1 MRQDEFNEVKV
12 TNENQNFRYEFTN
25 AQKTEFSFQN
35 ENDYKSVSDE
45 QREKPNNEERD
56 AQTNKSENRR
66 EEKKEQLKEEL
77 NSGGE
82 SSSTSSSS
90 STSGSS
96 SSSGSSSNAS
106 SSSGATSTAST
117 VSSTVATAA
126 SVVAVSAV
134 AVATGVS
141 VIKNQNVSCTFQEL
155 NIFSDRIEYSLV
167 LENNDTDNFNIS
179 VTSTDESY
187 ESRKKISTGENSG
200 EFIGLSSGAEYRIL
214 VQEEGNPSS
223 LYDRVFTTSSVPA
236 EGEVTEFELSKEFDY
251 DTNMFKTMVDYIDH
265 GGALSGFELYLE
277 DITIT
282 RLKEEMPE
290 EYPYDNFHTFEL
302 AKTKEYQ
309 SFAIAD
315 TEGLNPYF
323 MDASH
328 IFKYEFSYL
337 KNGVRT
343 PFQRAN
349 SFTFNEEPYY
359 NIADFSIVEE
369 CAIDSETFGV
379 NLAVS
384 DDDNVLSNFELFIED
399 LTLTRMKEEMPE
411 EITADTSH
419 TFSLVKENGTQQ
431 LKFKDEEL
439 NYELRPEDEF
449 RYELSYQ
456 VNGKKTV
463 HAQSESF
470 RFKND
475 AFIEFSSNYQMS
487 DNYSFTYTTNFV
499 GDASNFSNFY
509 IEFTS
514 VDDDTTI
521 IREPLIIDDQ
531 ENTISLSNV
540 PLKAAQLLKDYS
552 YQKVTGNINGEYF
565 EDEAEEPV
573 IFTLEPDAE
582 LVYGFDTQFEID
594 ADYNLYAKVLGQ
606 NRTKYQNFALKI
618 MNSST
623 GGTDLVH
630 FDPTFEDQQISLAN
644 MNEQLKEQLFTET
657 FHVAL
662 VTLESYESDTI
673 TETLWLTDTPI
684 TFKEYVADKFM
695 DLIPTNN
702 YQLNENFEFEATL
715 SYTNQHDTFP
725 GFILDVYDTVLN
737 ISDSVSVPAYMNQV
751 QSISLANIDSR
762 IKERLGV
769 HPMQL
774 SIRVDSQSSD
784 QEQAIWESEDIEFI
798 PYDDGVE
805 QGSVQSFTMES
816 ELVNNQNFNCSVTY
830 TDLNNTIT
838 SMSLILTDVTLQRQ
852 GATDYEREYALDLT
866 NDTQTFPLSP
876 DGQVSFGVT
885 DNFTYQITYVSEGR
899 RYELYETP
907 QEFTFAKDIDFDFL
921 TMNRISNGYYA
932 GFQMTFSEY
941 SYIYKNFKLTLEDDS
956 TNIKYTYL
964 LDKDQSIQY
973 LCLKDALDTSE
984 DPEIFTTHTFNLTV
998 VADKYDSNDQFIESQ
1013 VELTN
1018 SSNVQFVKENKYE
1031 PISLSITDNQ
1041 ISINEFSNPF
1051 TATLDLSLD
1060 FFDDEQLTNPSNPSS
1075 APIYLYIDAEN
1086 GTQFKYE
1093 LSNNSDIQRS
1103 GDTKVTLSGT
1113 LDLLTGVDGTTYTT
1127 SQIKQALQDTECTVS
1142 ISLGK
1147 MSATGG
1153 YGEGDK
1159 VEMFKTTFNLNI
1171 SK

>member
-45 QREKPNNEERD
+45 QREKPNNEERE
-56 AQTNKSENRR
+56 AQTYKSENHR

-77 NSGGE
+77 NSGSE
-82 SSSTSSSS
+82 SSSTSSS

-96 SSSGSSSNAS
+96 SSAT
-106 SSSGATSTAST
+106 SSSGAASSTAST
-117 VSSTVATAA
+117 ISSTVATAA

-134 AVATGVS
+134 AVATGVT

-179 VTSTDESY
+179 VTSSDETY

-200 EFIGLSSGAEYRIL
+200 EFIGLSSGVEYRLL

-223 LYDRVFTTSSVPA
+223 LYDRVFTTSNVPA
-236 EGEVTEFELSKEFDY
+236 EGEVTRFELSKEFDY
-251 DTNMFKTMVDYIDH
+251 DTNMFKTMVDYSDN
-265 GGALSGFELYLE
+265 GDALSGFELYLE
-277 DITIT
+277 DLTIT
-282 RLKEEMPE
+282 RLKEETPE

-302 AKTKEYQ
+302 TKTKEYQ

-337 KNGVRT
+337 KNGVKT
-343 PFQRAN
+343 PFQRAG
-349 SFTFNEEPYY
+349 SFTFDEEPYY
-359 NIADFSIVEE
+359 DIVDFSIVEE
-369 CAIDSETFGV
+369 CDIDSETFGV
-379 NLAVS
+379 NLSIS

-419 TFSLVKENGTQQ
+419 TFLLVKENGTQQ
-431 LKFKDEEL
+431 FKFQDSEL

-449 RYELSYQ
+449 RYKLSYQ
-456 VNGKKTV
+456 VNGKTKV

-470 RFKND
+470 HFKND
-475 AFIEFSSNYQMS
+475 AFISFSSNYEMS
-487 DNYSFTYTTNFV
+487 ENYTFTYTTNFV
-499 GDASNFSNFY
+499 GDASNFTNFY

-514 VDDDTTI
+514 LDDGTTI
-521 IREPLIIDDQ
+521 IREPLNINDQ
-531 ENTISLSNV
+531 ENTITLSNV
-540 PLKAAQLLKDYS
+540 PLKAAQLLKGYS
-552 YQKVTGNINGEYF
+552 IQKVTGNINGEYF

-630 FDPTFEDQQISLAN
+630 FEPTFEDQKISLAN
-644 MNEQLKEQLFTET
+644 MNEQLKEQLLSAT

-662 VTLESYESDTI
+662 VTLESYSSDTI
-673 TETLWLTDTPI
+673 TETLWSTDTPI
-684 TFKEYVADKFM
+684 TFSEYVADKFEE
-695 DLIPTNN
+695 LIPTDN

-715 SYTNQHDTFP
+715 SFTNEHDSFP
-725 GFILDVYDTVLN
+725 GFILDVFDPVLQ
-737 ISDSVSVPAYMNQV
+737 IVDCVSVPAYMNQV

-769 HPMQL
+769 HPFYL
-774 SIRVDSQSSD
+774 TIRVDSQSSA
-784 QEQAIWESEDIEFI
+784 QEQPLWNSEEIEFI

-805 QGSVQSFTMES
+805 HGTVQSFTMES
-816 ELVNNQNFNCSVTY
+816 ELVDNQKFICSVEY
-830 TDLNNTIT
+830 TDLNNTI
-838 SMSLILTDVTLQRQ
+838 SSISLVLTDVTLQRQ
-852 GATDYEREYALDLT
+852 GSSDYEREYELDLT

-876 DGQVSFGVT
+876 DGEVSFGAT
-885 DNFTYQITYVSEGR
+885 DNFTYQISYVSEGR
-899 RYELYETP
+899 RYELYESP
-907 QEFTFAKDIDFDFL
+907 QEFTFGKDIDFDLL
-921 TMNRISNGYYA
+921 TYNQISKGYYA
-932 GFQMTFSEY
+932 GFQMRFTEY
-941 SYIYKNFKLTLEDDS
+941 DYIYDDFKLTLEDDE
-956 TNIKYTYL
+956 THIKYTYSL
-964 LDKDQSIQY
+964 LKTQNKQW
-973 LCLKDALDTSE
+973 LNLKEDALDATVN
-984 DPEIFTTHTFNLTV
+984 PEIFTNHTFSLTV
-998 VADKYDSNDQFIESQ
+998 VADKYDSNDQPIESQ
-1013 VELTN
+1013 VELKN
-1018 SSNVQFVKENKYE
+1018 SSNVQFAIVNQYE
-1031 PISLSITDNQ
+1031 PISLSIANNE
-1041 ISINEFSNPF
+1041 INIDEFSNPY
-1051 TATLDLSLD
+1051 TATLEFIFD
-1060 FFDDEQLTNPSNPSS
+1060 FFDDNQLTDPTNPSC

-1093 LSNNSDIQRS
+1093 ITNIARS
-1103 GDTKVTLSGT
+1103 GDAKVTIDGT

-1127 SQIKQALQDTECTVS
+1127 TQIKQALQETECTVYV
-1142 ISLGK
+1142 SLGET
-1147 MSATGG
+1147 SGTE
-1153 YGEGDK
+1153 GER
-1159 VEMFKTTFNLNI
+1159 VEMFKTTFTLNI

>member
-25 AQKTEFSFQN
+25 AQKNEFSFQK

-56 AQTNKSENRR
+56 AQTNKSEDRR

-77 NSGGE
+77 NSGSE
-82 SSSTSSSS
+82 SSSASSS
-90 STSGSS
+90 SS
-96 SSSGSSSNAS
+96 SSSGSSSSAS
-106 SSSGATSTAST
+106 SSSGAASSTAST
-117 VSSTVATAA
+117 ISSTVATAA

-134 AVATGVS
+134 AVATGVT

-167 LENNDTDNFNIS
+167 LENNDTDNFSIS
-179 VTSTDESY
+179 VTSSDESY

-236 EGEVTEFELSKEFDY
+236 EGEVTGFELSKEFDY
-251 DTNMFKTMVDYIDH
+251 DTNMFKTMVYYIDN

-282 RLKEEMPE
+282 RLKEETPE
-290 EYPYDNFHTFEL
+290 EYPFDNFHTFEL

-315 TEGLNPYF
+315 TQGLNPYF

-337 KNGVRT
+337 KNGVKT

-349 SFTFNEEPYY
+349 SFTFNDEPYY
-359 NIADFSIVEE
+359 NIVDYSIVEE

-419 TFSLVKENGTQQ
+419 TFSLLKENGTQQ
-431 LKFKDEEL
+431 LQFQDSEL

-456 VNGKKTV
+456 LNGKKTV
-463 HAQSESF
+463 HAQSDSF
-470 RFKND
+470 HFKND
-475 AFIEFSSNYQMS
+475 AFTEFYSNYQMS
-487 DNYSFTYTTNFV
+487 ENYSFTYTTYFV
-499 GDASNFSNFY
+499 GDVSHFSDFY
-509 IEFTS
+509 IEFIS
-514 VDDDTTI
+514 VDDGTTI
-521 IREPLIIDDQ
+521 IREPLNIDGQ

-552 YQKVTGNINGEYF
+552 YQKVTGYINGEYF
-565 EDEAEEPV
+565 EDKAQEPV

-606 NRTKYQNFALKI
+606 NKTKYQNFALKI
-618 MNSST
+618 TNSST

-644 MNEQLKEQLFTET
+644 MNEQLKDQLFSAT

-662 VTLESYESDTI
+662 VTLESYQSDTI
-673 TETLWLTDTPI
+673 TETLWSTDTPI
-684 TFKEYVADKFM
+684 TFSEYVPDTFEELA
-695 DLIPTNN
+695 PTNN

-715 SYTNQHDTFP
+715 SYTNEHDTFP
-725 GFILDVYDTVLN
+725 GFILDVYDTVLQ

-769 HPMQL
+769 HPFQL

-784 QEQAIWESEDIEFI
+784 QEQPIWESEDIEFI

-805 QGSVQSFTMES
+805 QGTVQSFTMES
-816 ELVNNQNFNCSVTY
+816 ELVDNQNFNCSVTY

-838 SMSLILTDVTLQRQ
+838 SMSLLLTDVTLQRQ
-852 GATDYEREYALDLT
+852 GASEYVLEYALDLT
-866 NDTQTFPLSP
+866 NATQTFSLSP
-876 DGQVSFGVT
+876 DGGVSFGAT

-899 RYELYETP
+899 RYELYESP
-907 QEFTFAKDIDFDFL
+907 QGFTFAKDIDFNFT
-921 TMNRISNGYYA
+921 TMNQISKDYYA
-932 GFQMTFSEY
+932 GFQMTFTEY
-941 SYIYKNFKLTLEDDS
+941 DYIYKDFRITLEDDE
-956 TNIKYTYL
+956 TQIEYTYY
-964 LDKDQSIQY
+964 LDKTQY
-973 LCLKDALDTSE
+973 QQWIHLKDALDATGN
-984 DPEIFTTHTFNLTV
+984 PEIFTSHTFDLTV
-998 VADKYDSNDQFIESQ
+998 FADKYDSNEQLIESQ

-1018 SSNVQFVKENKYE
+1018 SSGVQFFISNKYE
-1031 PISLSITDNQ
+1031 PISLSIANNQ
-1041 ISINEFSNPF
+1041 IDIDEFSNPY
-1051 TATLDLSLD
+1051 TATLEFIFD
-1060 FFDDEQLTNPSNPSS
+1060 FFDDERLTDPTNPSY

-1086 GTQFKYE
+1086 GTQFKY
-1093 LSNNSDIQRS
+1093 DITNIARS
-1103 GDTKVTLSGT
+1103 GDTKFTIDGT
-1113 LDLLTGVDGTTYTT
+1113 LDLLAGAEETYTT

-1142 ISLGK
+1142 ISLGE

-1153 YGEGDK
+1153 YREGEL
-1159 VEMFKTTFNLNI
+1159 VEMFKTTFTLNI
-1171 SK
+1171 AK

>member
-25 AQKTEFSFQN
+25 AQKSEFSFQN

-45 QREKPNNEERD
+45 QREKANNEERE
-56 AQTNKSENRR
+56 AQTNKSENHR

-77 NSGGE
+77 NSGSE
-82 SSSTSSSS
+82 SSSTSSSA
-90 STSGSS
+90 SGSS
-96 SSSGSSSNAS
+96 SSAS
-106 SSSGATSTAST
+106 SSSGAASSTAST
-117 VSSTVATAA
+117 ISSTVATAA

-179 VTSTDESY
+179 VTSSDESY

-236 EGEVTEFELSKEFDY
+236 EGEVTGFELSKEFDY
-251 DTNMFKTMVDYIDH
+251 DTNMFKTMVDYIDN
-265 GGALSGFELYLE
+265 GGTLSGFELYLE
-277 DITIT
+277 DLTIT

-309 SFAIAD
+309 SFPIAD
-315 TEGLNPYF
+315 TEGINPYF

-337 KNGVRT
+337 KNGVKT
-343 PFQRAN
+343 PFQRAG
-349 SFTFNEEPYY
+349 SFTFDEEPYY
-359 NIADFSIVEE
+359 NIVDYSIVEE
-369 CAIDSETFGV
+369 CGIDSETFGV
-379 NLAVS
+379 NLSVA

-399 LTLTRMKEEMPE
+399 ITLTRMKEEMPE

-419 TFSLVKENGTQQ
+419 TFLLVNENGTQQ
-431 LKFKDEEL
+431 LQFKDSEL
-439 NYELRPEDEF
+439 NYELRPDDEF

-456 VNGKKTV
+456 VNGKKKV
-463 HAQSESF
+463 HAQSDSF

-475 AFIEFSSNYQMS
+475 AFISFSSNYQMS
-487 DNYSFTYTTNFV
+487 ENYTFTYTTDFV
-499 GDASNFSNFY
+499 GDASHFRNFY

-514 VDDDTTI
+514 LEDGTTI
-521 IREPLIIDDQ
+521 IREPLNINDQ
-531 ENTISLSNV
+531 ESTITLSNV

-552 YQKVTGNINGEYF
+552 IQKVTGYINGEYF

-644 MNEQLKEQLFTET
+644 MNEQLKDQLFSAT

-662 VTLESYESDTI
+662 VTLESYDSDKV
-673 TETLWLTDTPI
+673 TETLWSTDTPI
-684 TFKEYVADKFM
+684 AFKEYVADTF
-695 DLIPTNN
+695 DGLYPADGQ
-702 YQLNENFEFEATL
+702 YQLNENFEFQATL
-715 SYTNQHDTFP
+715 SYTNEHDTFP
-725 GFILDVYDTVLN
+725 GFILDVFDPVLQ
-737 ISDSVSVPAYMNQV
+737 IVDRVSVPAYMNQV
-751 QSISLANIDSR
+751 QSISLANIDLR

-769 HPMQL
+769 HPFYL
-774 SIRVDSQSSD
+774 TIRVDSQSSA
-784 QEQAIWESEDIEFI
+784 QEQPLWNSGEIEFI

-816 ELVNNQNFNCSVTY
+816 ELVDNQNFICSVEY
-830 TDLNNTIT
+830 ADLNNTI
-838 SMSLILTDVTLQRQ
+838 SSISLVLTDVTLQRQ
-852 GATDYEREYALDLT
+852 GSSDYEREYELDLT

-876 DGQVSFGVT
+876 DGEVSFDAS

-899 RYELYETP
+899 RYELYESP
-907 QEFTFAKDIDFDFL
+907 QEFTFGKDIDFDLL
-921 TMNRISNGYYA
+921 TNNRISKGYYA
-932 GFQMTFSEY
+932 GFQMKFTENN
-941 SYIYKNFKLTLEDDS
+941 YIYNDFKLTLEDNK
-956 TNIKYTYL
+956 THIKYTYL
-964 LDKDQSIQY
+964 LYKTQNQQWIS
-973 LCLKDALDTSE
+973 LKDALDATE
-984 DPEIFTTHTFNLTV
+984 NPEIFTSHTFTSTV
-998 VADKYDSNDQFIESQ
+998 VADKYDQNDQLIESN
-1013 VELTN
+1013 VELKN
-1018 SSNVQFVKENKYE
+1018 SSDVQFLIESKYE
-1031 PISLSITDNQ
+1031 PISLSIANNK
-1041 ISINEFSNPF
+1041 INIDESSNPY
-1051 TATLDLSLD
+1051 TATLEFLFD
-1060 FFDDEQLTNPSNPSS
+1060 FFDDEGLTDPTNPSY
-1075 APIYLYIDAEN
+1075 APIYLYIDAAD
-1086 GTQFKYE
+1086 GTQFKYDI
-1093 LSNNSDIQRS
+1093 SNMGRS
-1103 GDTKVTLSGT
+1103 GDTKVTIDGT
-1113 LDLLTGVDGTTYTT
+1113 IDLLTGVDGTTYTT
-1127 SQIKQALQDTECTVS
+1127 TQIKQALQDTECTVS
-1142 ISLGK
+1142 VSLGE
-1147 MSATGG
+1147 MSETGG
-1153 YGEGDK
+1153 YREGEK
-1159 VEMFKTTFNLNI
+1159 VKMFKTTFTLNI

>member
-45 QREKPNNEERD
+45 QREKPNNEERE
-56 AQTNKSENRR
+56 AQTNKSENHR

-77 NSGGE
+77 NSGSE
-82 SSSTSSSS
+82 SSSTSSS

-96 SSSGSSSNAS
+96 SSAS
-106 SSSGATSTAST
+106 SSSGAASSTAST
-117 VSSTVATAA
+117 ISSTVATAA

-134 AVATGVS
+134 AVATGVT

-167 LENNDTDNFNIS
+167 LENNDTDNFSIS
-179 VTSTDESY
+179 VTSSDESY

-200 EFIGLSSGAEYRIL
+200 EFIGLSSGAEYRLL

-236 EGEVTEFELSKEFDY
+236 EGEVTRFELSKEFDY
-251 DTNMFKTMVDYIDH
+251 DTNMFKTMIDYIDN

-277 DITIT
+277 DLTIT

-302 AKTKEYQ
+302 TKTKEYQ

-315 TEGLNPYF
+315 REGLNPYF

-337 KNGVRT
+337 KNGVKT
-343 PFQRAN
+343 PFQRAG
-349 SFTFNEEPYY
+349 SFTFDEEPYY
-359 NIADFSIVEE
+359 DIVNFSIVKE

-379 NLAVS
+379 NLSVS

-419 TFSLVKENGTQQ
+419 TFLLVKENGTQQ
-431 LKFKDEEL
+431 LKFQDSEL

-456 VNGKKTV
+456 LNGKKKV
-463 HAQSESF
+463 HAQSDSF

-475 AFIEFSSNYQMS
+475 AFISFSSNYQMS
-487 DNYSFTYTTNFV
+487 DSYTFTYTTNFV
-499 GDASNFSNFY
+499 GDASNFTNFY

-514 VDDDTTI
+514 VDDGTTI
-521 IREPLIIDDQ
+521 IREPLNINDQ
-531 ENTISLSNV
+531 ENTISLNNV

-552 YQKVTGNINGEYF
+552 IQKVTGNINGEYF

-573 IFTLEPDAE
+573 IFTLDPEAE
-582 LVYGFDTQFEID
+582 LVYGFKTSFEID
-594 ADYNLYAKVLGQ
+594 AEYNLYAKVLGQ

-630 FDPTFEDQQISLAN
+630 FEPTFEDQKISLAN
-644 MNEQLKEQLFTET
+644 MNEQLKEQLFSAT

-662 VTLESYESDTI
+662 VTLESYDSDTI
-673 TETLWLTDTPI
+673 IETLWSTDTPI
-684 TFKEYVADKFM
+684 TFSEYVADKFEE
-695 DLIPTNN
+695 LIPTNN

-715 SYTNQHDTFP
+715 SYTNEHDTFP

-769 HPMQL
+769 HPFQL
-774 SIRVDSQSSD
+774 FIRVDSQSSD
-784 QEQAIWESEDIEFI
+784 QEQPIWESEDIEFI

-816 ELVNNQNFNCSVTY
+816 ELVDNQNFNCSVEY

-838 SMSLILTDVTLQRQ
+838 SMSLLLKDVTLERQ
-852 GATDYEREYALDLT
+852 GSSVYEWEYELDLT
-866 NDTQTFPLSP
+866 NDTQRFSLSP
-876 DGQVSFGVT
+876 DSEVSFGAT
-885 DNFTYQITYVSEGR
+885 DNFTYQITYISEGR

-907 QEFTFAKDIDFDFL
+907 QEFTFGKDIDFDLL
-921 TMNRISNGYYA
+921 TNNRISKGYYA
-932 GFQMTFSEY
+932 GFQMTFTEND
-941 SYIYKNFKLTLEDDS
+941 YIYNDFKLTLEDDE
-956 TNIKYTYL
+956 THIKYTYL
-964 LDKDQSIQY
+964 LYKTQNQQWIS
-973 LCLKDALDTSE
+973 LKDALDATE
-984 DPEIFTTHTFNLTV
+984 NPEIFTSHTFTSTV
-998 VADKYDSNDQFIESQ
+998 VADKYDQNDQLIESNVELKNSSDVQFFIES
-1013 VELTN
+1013 
-1018 SSNVQFVKENKYE
+1018 KYE
-1031 PISLSITDNQ
+1031 PISLSIANNE
-1041 ISINEFSNPF
+1041 INIDEFSNPY
-1051 TATLDLSLD
+1051 TANLEFLFD
-1060 FFDDEQLTNPSNPSS
+1060 FFDDEGLTNPTNPSC
-1075 APIYLYIDAEN
+1075 APIYLYIDAAN
-1086 GTQFKYE
+1086 GTQFKY
-1093 LSNNSDIQRS
+1093 DITNMGRS
-1103 GDTKVTLSGT
+1103 GDSKVTIDGT

-1127 SQIKQALQDTECTVS
+1127 SQIKEALKDTECTVS
-1142 ISLGK
+1142 VSLGE

-1153 YGEGDK
+1153 YREGEL
-1159 VEMFKTTFNLNI
+1159 VEMFKTTFTLNI

>member
-12 TNENQNFRYEFTN
+12 TNENRNFRYEFTN

-35 ENDYKSVSDE
+35 ENSYKSVSDE
-45 QREKPNNEERD
+45 QREKPNNEERE
-56 AQTNKSENRR
+56 AQTNKSENHR

-77 NSGGE
+77 NSGSE
-82 SSSTSSSS
+82 SSSTSSSSSSS

-96 SSSGSSSNAS
+96 SSAS
-106 SSSGATSTAST
+106 SSSGAASTAST
-117 VSSTVATAA
+117 ISSTVATAA

-179 VTSTDESY
+179 VTSSDESY
-187 ESRKKISTGENSG
+187 ESKKKISTGENSG

-214 VQEEGNPSS
+214 VQEEGNSSS
-223 LYDRVFTTSSVPA
+223 LYDRVFTTSTVPP
-236 EGEVTEFELSKEFDY
+236 EGEVTQFELSKEFDY
-251 DTNMFKTMVDYIDH
+251 ETNMFKTIVDYIDN

-277 DITIT
+277 DLTIT

-309 SFAIAD
+309 SFALAD
-315 TEGLNPYF
+315 TESLNPYS

-328 IFKYEFSYL
+328 VFKYEFSYL
-337 KNGVRT
+337 KNGVKT
-343 PFQRAN
+343 PFQRAS
-349 SFTFNEEPYY
+349 SFTFDEEPYY
-359 NIADFSIVEE
+359 NIQDYSIVEE
-369 CAIDSETFGV
+369 CALDSETFGV
-379 NLAVS
+379 NLAIS
-384 DDDNVLSNFELFIED
+384 DEDNVLSNFELFIED

-431 LKFKDEEL
+431 LQFQDSEL

-475 AFIEFSSNYQMS
+475 AFIEFSSNYEMS
-487 DNYSFTYTTNFV
+487 ENYSFTYTTNFV
-499 GDASNFSNFY
+499 GDASHFTNFY
-509 IEFTS
+509 IEFINTEDS
-514 VDDDTTI
+514 STI
-521 IREPLIIDDQ
+521 IREPLTIDDQ
-531 ENTISLSNV
+531 ENTISLNNV

-552 YQKVTGNINGEYF
+552 FQKVTGYINEEYF
-565 EDEAEEPV
+565 EQEAEEPV

-582 LVYGFDTQFEID
+582 LVYGFKTSFEID

-623 GGTDLVH
+623 GGTDLVQ
-630 FDPTFEDQQISLAN
+630 FEPTFEDQQISLAN
-644 MNEQLKEQLFTET
+644 MNEQLREQLFSAT

-662 VTLESYESDTI
+662 VTLESTDSDTI
-673 TETLWLTDTPI
+673 TETLWSTDTPI
-684 TFKEYVADKFM
+684 TFTEYVADKFI

-715 SYTNQHDTFP
+715 DFTNEHDTFS
-725 GFILDVYDTVLN
+725 GFILDIYDTVLN
-737 ISDSVSVPAYMNQV
+737 ISDSVSVPAYQRQV

-769 HPMQL
+769 HLMQL
-774 SIRVDSQSSD
+774 VIRPDSQSSA
-784 QEQAIWESEDIEFI
+784 QEEPLWESEDIEFI

-805 QGSVQSFTMES
+805 QGSVQSFTMEK
-816 ELVNNQNFNCSVTY
+816 ELVDNQNFNCSVAY
-830 TDLNNTIT
+830 TDPNNTIT
-838 SMSLILTDVTLQRQ
+838 SMSLLLTDVTLQRQ
-852 GATDYEREYALDLT
+852 GATEYEHEYELHLT
-866 NDTQTFPLSP
+866 NATQTFSLSP
-876 DGQVSFGVT
+876 DGGVTFGAT

-899 RYELYETP
+899 RYELYETS
-907 QEFTFAKDIDFDFL
+907 QEFTFAKDIDFDF
-921 TMNRISNGYYA
+921 TTNNQISKDYYA
-932 GFQMTFSEY
+932 GFQMTFTEY
-941 SYIYKNFKLTLEDDS
+941 DYIYKNFQLTLEDDE
-956 TNIKYTYL
+956 TQIKYTYL
-964 LDKDQSIQY
+964 LDKTQDQQWIH
-973 LCLKDALDTSE
+973 LKDALDANE
-984 DPEIFTTHTFNLTV
+984 NPEIFTSHTFNLTV
-998 VADKYDSNDQFIESQ
+998 VADKYDSNEGFIESQ
-1013 VELTN
+1013 VQLTQ
-1018 SSNVQFVKENKYE
+1018 SSGVQFFITNKYE
-1031 PISLSITDNQ
+1031 PISLSIADNQ
-1041 ISINEFSNPF
+1041 IHIDEFSNPY

-1060 FFDDEQLTNPSNPSS
+1060 FFDDEQLTSLNN

-1086 GTQFKYE
+1086 GTQFKY
-1093 LSNNSDIQRS
+1093 DISWMSRT
-1103 GDTKVTLSGT
+1103 GDTKVTLMGT
-1113 LDLLTGVDGTTYTT
+1113 LDLLTGADGTTYTT
-1127 SQIKQALQDTECTVS
+1127 SQIKQALQDTQCTVS
-1142 ISLGK
+1142 VSLGK

-1153 YGEGDK
+1153 YGEGDP
-1159 VEMFKTTFNLNI
+1159 VEMFKTTFTLDI
-1171 SK
+1171 AK

>member
-45 QREKPNNEERD
+45 QREKPNNEERE
-56 AQTNKSENRR
+56 AQTNKNENRR

-77 NSGGE
+77 NSGSE
-82 SSSTSSSS
+82 SSSTSSS

-96 SSSGSSSNAS
+96 SSAS
-106 SSSGATSTAST
+106 SSSGGASSTAST
-117 VSSTVATAA
+117 ISSTVATAA

-134 AVATGVS
+134 AVATGVT

-179 VTSTDESY
+179 VISSDESY

-223 LYDRVFTTSSVPA
+223 LYDRVFTTSSAPA
-236 EGEVTEFELSKEFDY
+236 EGEVTRFELSKEFDY
-251 DTNMFKTMVDYIDH
+251 DTNMFKTMVDYIDN

-277 DITIT
+277 DLTIT

-337 KNGVRT
+337 KNGVKT
-343 PFQRAN
+343 PFQRAG
-349 SFTFNEEPYY
+349 SFTFDEEPYY
-359 NIADFSIVEE
+359 NIVDYSIVEE
-369 CAIDSETFGV
+369 CGIDSETFGV
-379 NLAVS
+379 NLSVS

-399 LTLTRMKEEMPE
+399 VTLTRMKEEMPE

-419 TFSLVKENGTQQ
+419 TFLLVKENGTQQ
-431 LKFKDEEL
+431 LKFKDTEL

-456 VNGKKTV
+456 LNGKKKV
-463 HAQSESF
+463 HAQSDSF

-475 AFIEFSSNYQMS
+475 AFISFSSNYQMS
-487 DNYSFTYTTNFV
+487 DSYTFTYTTNFV
-499 GDASNFSNFY
+499 GDASHFSNFY

-514 VDDDTTI
+514 LEDGTTI
-521 IREPLIIDDQ
+521 IREPLNINDQ
-531 ENTISLSNV
+531 ENTITLSNV

-552 YQKVTGNINGEYF
+552 IQKVTGYINGEYF

-573 IFTLEPDAE
+573 IFTLEPNAE
-582 LVYGFDTQFEID
+582 LVYGFKTNFEID

-630 FDPTFEDQQISLAN
+630 FDPTFEDQKISLAN
-644 MNEQLKEQLFTET
+644 MNEQLKDQLFSAT

-662 VTLESYESDTI
+662 VTLESYSSDTI
-673 TETLWLTDTPI
+673 TETLWSTDTPI
-684 TFKEYVADKFM
+684 TFKEYVADTF
-695 DLIPTNN
+695 DGLYPADGQ
-702 YQLNENFEFEATL
+702 YQLNENFEFQATL
-715 SYTNQHDTFP
+715 SYTNEHDTFP

-769 HPMQL
+769 HPFQL
-774 SIRVDSQSSD
+774 FIRVDSQSSA

-805 QGSVQSFTMES
+805 QGTVQSFTMES
-816 ELVNNQNFNCSVTY
+816 ELVDNQNFICSVEY
-830 TDLNNTIT
+830 TDLNNTI
-838 SMSLILTDVTLQRQ
+838 SSISLVLTDVTLQRQ
-852 GATDYEREYALDLT
+852 GSSDYEREYELDLT

-876 DGQVSFGVT
+876 DGEVSFDAS
-885 DNFTYQITYVSEGR
+885 DNFTYQISYVSKGR

-907 QEFTFAKDIDFDFL
+907 QEFTFGKDIDFDFL
-921 TMNRISNGYYA
+921 TNNRISKGYYA
-932 GFQMTFSEY
+932 GFQMTFTEY
-941 SYIYKNFKLTLEDDS
+941 NYIYNDYKLTLEDNE
-956 TNIKYTYL
+956 THIKYTYAL
-964 LDKDQSIQY
+964 FKTQNIQWIS
-973 LCLKDALDTSE
+973 LKDALDATE
-984 DPEIFTTHTFNLTV
+984 NPEIFTSHTFSLTV
-998 VADKYDSNDQFIESQ
+998 IADKYDQNDQLIESN
-1013 VELTN
+1013 VELKN
-1018 SSNVQFVKENKYE
+1018 SSDVQFLIESKYE
-1031 PISLSITDNQ
+1031 PISLSIANNE
-1041 ISINEFSNPF
+1041 INIDEFSNPY
-1051 TATLDLSLD
+1051 TATLEFIFD
-1060 FFDDEQLTNPSNPSS
+1060 FFDDEGLTNIDNPSY

-1086 GTQFKYE
+1086 GTQFKY
-1093 LSNNSDIQRS
+1093 DITNIGRS
-1103 GDTKVTLSGT
+1103 GDSKVAIDGT

-1142 ISLGK
+1142 VSLGE

-1153 YGEGDK
+1153 YREGEK
-1159 VEMFKTTFNLNI
+1159 VEMFKTTFTLNI

>member
-45 QREKPNNEERD
+45 QREKPNNEERE
-56 AQTNKSENRR
+56 AQTNKSENHR

-77 NSGGE
+77 NSGSE

-96 SSSGSSSNAS
+96 SSAS
-106 SSSGATSTAST
+106 SSSGAASSTAST

-134 AVATGVS
+134 AVATGVT

-179 VTSTDESY
+179 VTSSDESY

-200 EFIGLSSGAEYRIL
+200 EFIGLSSGAEYRLL

-236 EGEVTEFELSKEFDY
+236 EGEVTRFELSKEFDY
-251 DTNMFKTMVDYIDH
+251 ETNMFKTMVDYIDN
-265 GGALSGFELYLE
+265 GDALSGFELYLE
-277 DITIT
+277 DLTIT
-282 RLKEEMPE
+282 RLKEEIPE
-290 EYPYDNFHTFEL
+290 EYPFDNFHTFEL

-337 KNGVRT
+337 KNGVKT
-343 PFQRAN
+343 PFQRAG
-349 SFTFNEEPYY
+349 SFTFDQEPYY
-359 NIADFSIVEE
+359 DIVDYSIVEE
-369 CAIDSETFGV
+369 CALDSETFGV
-379 NLAVS
+379 NLSVS

-399 LTLTRMKEEMPE
+399 ITLTSMKEQMPE

-419 TFSLVKENGTQQ
+419 TFLLVKENGTQQ
-431 LKFKDEEL
+431 LKFQDSEL

-449 RYELSYQ
+449 RYKLSYQ
-456 VNGKKTV
+456 VNGKTKV

-475 AFIEFSSNYQMS
+475 AFISFSSNYQMS
-487 DNYSFTYTTNFV
+487 ENYTFTYTTNFV
-499 GDASNFSNFY
+499 GDASNFTNFY

-514 VDDDTTI
+514 LDDGRTI
-521 IREPLIIDDQ
+521 IREPLNISDQ
-531 ENTISLSNV
+531 ENTITLSNV
-540 PLKAAQLLKDYS
+540 PLKAAQLLKGYS
-552 YQKVTGNINGEYF
+552 IQKVTGNINGEYF

-573 IFTLEPDAE
+573 IFTLEPEAQ

-630 FDPTFEDQQISLAN
+630 FDPTFEDQKISLAN
-644 MNEQLKEQLFTET
+644 MNEQLKDQLFSAT

-662 VTLESYESDTI
+662 VTLESYSSDTI
-673 TETLWLTDTPI
+673 TETLWSTDTPI
-684 TFKEYVADKFM
+684 TFKEYVADKFN
-695 DLIPTNN
+695 DFIPTDN

-715 SYTNQHDTFP
+715 SYTNEHDTFP

-769 HPMQL
+769 HPFQL
-774 SIRVDSQSSD
+774 FIRVDSQSSD

-805 QGSVQSFTMES
+805 QGTVQSFTMES
-816 ELVNNQNFNCSVTY
+816 ELVDNQNFICSVEY
-830 TDLNNTIT
+830 TDLNNTISST
-838 SMSLILTDVTLQRQ
+838 SLVLTDVTLQRQ
-852 GATDYEREYALDLT
+852 GSSDYEREYELDLT

-876 DGQVSFGVT
+876 EGGVTFGAT
-885 DNFTYQITYVSEGR
+885 DNFTYQISYVSEGR

-907 QEFTFAKDIDFDFL
+907 QEFTFGKDIDFDLL
-921 TMNRISNGYYA
+921 TYNRISKGYYA
-932 GFQMTFSEY
+932 GFQMTFTEHNY
-941 SYIYKNFKLTLEDDS
+941 NFKDFKLTLEDNETS
-956 TNIKYTYL
+956 IKYTYL
-964 LDKDQSIQY
+964 LEKDQDVQY
-973 LCLKDALDTSE
+973 INLKDALDATGN
-984 DPEIFTTHTFNLTV
+984 PEIFTSHTFNLTV
-998 VADKYDSNDQFIESQ
+998 VADKYDQNDQLIESN
-1013 VELTN
+1013 VELKN
-1018 SSNVQFVKENKYE
+1018 SSDVQFLIESKYE
-1031 PISLSITDNQ
+1031 PISLNITDNQ
-1041 ISINEFSNPF
+1041 INIDEFSNPY
-1051 TATLDLSLD
+1051 TATLDLSFD
-1060 FFDDEQLTNPSNPSS
+1060 FFDDEGLTDPTNPSS

-1093 LSNNSDIQRS
+1093 LSNNAYIQRS

-1113 LDLLTGVDGTTYTT
+1113 LDLLTGAEDATYTT
-1127 SQIKQALQDTECTVS
+1127 AQIKQALQDTQCTVS
-1142 ISLGK
+1142 ISLGE
-1147 MSATGG
+1147 MSGTG
-1153 YGEGDK
+1153 K
-1159 VEMFKTTFNLNI
+1159 QVEMFKTIFDLNI

>member
-35 ENDYKSVSDE
+35 ENSYKSVSDE
-45 QREKPNNEERD
+45 QREKANNEERE

-77 NSGGE
+77 NSGSE

-90 STSGSS
+90 SSSGSS
-96 SSSGSSSNAS
+96 SSAS
-106 SSSGATSTAST
+106 SSSSAASSTAST
-117 VSSTVATAA
+117 ASTISSTVATAA

-134 AVATGVS
+134 AVATGVT

-179 VTSTDESY
+179 VTSSDESY

-200 EFIGLSSGAEYRIL
+200 EFIGLSSGAEYRIM

-223 LYDRVFTTSSVPA
+223 LYDRVFTTSTVPA
-236 EGEVTEFELSKEFDY
+236 EGEVTRFELSKEFDY
-251 DTNMFKTMVDYIDH
+251 DTNMFKTMVDYIDN

-277 DITIT
+277 DLTIT
-282 RLKEEMPE
+282 RLKEEMPD
-290 EYPYDNFHTFEL
+290 EYPFDNFHTFEL
-302 AKTKEYQ
+302 TKTKEYQ
-309 SFAIAD
+309 SFPIAD

-337 KNGVRT
+337 NNGVKT
-343 PFQRAN
+343 PFQRAG
-349 SFTFNEEPYY
+349 SFTFDEEPYY
-359 NIADFSIVEE
+359 SIGEFSIVEE

-431 LKFKDEEL
+431 LKFQDSEL

-449 RYELSYQ
+449 RYELSYE

-463 HAQSESF
+463 HAQSDSF

-475 AFIEFSSNYQMS
+475 AFISFSSNYQMS
-487 DNYSFTYTTNFV
+487 DSYTFTYTTNFV
-499 GDASNFSNFY
+499 GDASHFSNFY

-514 VDDDTTI
+514 LDDGTTI
-521 IREPLIIDDQ
+521 IREPLNINDQ
-531 ENTISLSNV
+531 ENTISLNNI

-552 YQKVTGNINGEYF
+552 YQKVTGYINGEYF
-565 EDEAEEPV
+565 EDEAQEPV

-582 LVYGFDTQFEID
+582 LVYGFKTSFEID
-594 ADYNLYAKVLGQ
+594 SDYNLYAKVLGQ

-623 GGTDLVH
+623 YGTDLVH
-630 FDPTFEDQQISLAN
+630 FEPTFEDQQISLAY
-644 MNEQLKEQLFTET
+644 MNEQLREQLFTET

-662 VTLESYESDTI
+662 VTLESYDSDTI
-673 TETLWLTDTPI
+673 TETLWSTDTPI
-684 TFKEYVADKFM
+684 TFSEYVADKFI
-695 DLIPTNN
+695 DLIPTDSF
-702 YQLNENFEFEATL
+702 QLNENFEFEATL
-715 SYTNQHDTFP
+715 SYTNEHDTFP

-769 HPMQL
+769 HPFQL
-774 SIRVDSQSSD
+774 FIRVDSQSSD

-805 QGSVQSFTMES
+805 QGTVQSFTMES
-816 ELVNNQNFNCSVTY
+816 ELIDNQNFNCSVAY

-838 SMSLILTDVTLQRQ
+838 SMSLLLTDVTLKRQ
-852 GATDYEREYALDLT
+852 DASDYEREYELDLT
-866 NDTQTFPLSP
+866 KDTQTFSLSP
-876 DGQVSFGVT
+876 DGGVAFGAT

-899 RYELYETP
+899 RYELYDTP
-907 QEFTFAKDIDFDFL
+907 QEFTFAKDIDFGL
-921 TMNRISNGYYA
+921 TTMNQISNDYYA
-932 GFQMTFSEY
+932 GFQMTFTEY
-941 SYIYKNFKLTLEDDS
+941 DYIYKNFKLTLEDDE
-956 TNIKYTYL
+956 THIKYTYL
-964 LDKDQSIQY
+964 LDKTLDQQWIH
-973 LCLKDALDTSE
+973 LKDALDTSE
-984 DPEIFTTHTFNLTV
+984 NPEIFTSHTFNLTV
-998 VADKYDSNDQFIESQ
+998 VADKYDSNDEFIESQ

-1018 SSNVQFVKENKYE
+1018 SSGVQFFITRKYE
-1031 PISLSITDNQ
+1031 PISLSIANNQ
-1041 ISINEFSNPF
+1041 IDIDEFSTTR
-1051 TATLDLSLD
+1051 TATLDLTFD
-1060 FFDDEQLTNPSNPSS
+1060 FFDDDQLTNPNNPSS
-1075 APIYLYIDAEN
+1075 APVYLYINAEN

-1093 LSNNSDIQRS
+1093 LSNNSNIQRS

-1113 LDLLTGVDGTTYTT
+1113 LDLLSSGTYTT
-1127 SQIKQALQDTECTVS
+1127 TQIKDALQDIECTVS
-1142 ISLGK
+1142 VSLGE

-1153 YGEGDK
+1153 YGEGDP
-1159 VEMFKTTFNLNI
+1159 VEMFKTIFTLNI
-1171 SK
+1171 TK